1 MSGLTDHTRWWGWGG
16 ESGRAHLPEHAG
28 ELLRTEIGLSPPA
41 ARERVGPPG
50 LEDVRLPEGRL
61 PGRLRERLHAVLDAE
76 HVREDRLARVSR
88 AAGKSYPDLLRLRA
102 GDAPEAPDAVLEPG
116 SREEVAEAL
125 RACAEAG
132 VAVVPFGGGTS
143 VVGGVTP
150 AREGFEAAVTIDL
163 GRLDHVHPLDRRS
176 LSAVLGAGA
185 VGARVEAAL
194 AAQGLTLGHFPQS
207 FELATIGGF
216 VATRSAGQASTGYG
230 RIEDNVLGL
239 RMATPAGELT
249 SRATPASAA
258 GPSLRELVVGS
269 EGTLGVLTDVTVALR
284 PAPAVRRYEGWS
296 FRSFAE
302 GVEAFRTLAQA
313 DAAPDVAR
321 LSDEQESRLSLA
333 LASTGT
339 LGDRAGRAYLR
350 ARGHGT
356 GALAI
361 LGFEGESRL
370 VARRQ
375 ARTARLMRSAG
386 AVGLGEGPG
395 RAWARSRYAA
405 PYLRDELMDAGALV
419 DTLET
424 ATSWSDLLEL
434 HHAVA
439 DAVRDALA
447 ARGTPPL
454 VGCHVSHL
462 YGTGASLYFT
472 VLARAEEG
480 AELEQWRAAKRAA
493 SEAIASRRATI
504 THHHAVG
511 ADHRPWIERE
521 VGGLGVEVLRAAKE
535 RLDPAGVMNPGK
547 LLPSG
552 PR

>member
-1 MSGLTDHTRWWGWGG
+1 
-16 ESGRAHLPEHAG
+16 
-28 ELLRTEIGLSPPA
+28 
-41 ARERVGPPG
+41 
-50 LEDVRLPEGRL
+50 
-61 PGRLRERLHAVLDAE
+61 
-76 HVREDRLARVSR
+76 
-88 AAGKSYPDLLRLRA
+88 
-102 GDAPEAPDAVLEPG
+102 
-116 SREEVAEAL
+116 VAEAL

-132 VAVVPFGGGTS
+132 VAVIPFGGGTS

-150 AREGFEAAVTIDL
+150 SRDGFEAAVTVDL
-163 GRLDHVHPLDRRS
+163 GRLDHVHVVDRRS

-194 AAQGLTLGHFPQS
+194 GAQGLTLGHFPQS
-207 FELATIGGF
+207 FELATVGGF

-249 SRATPASAA
+249 SRAVPASAA
-258 GPSLRELVVGS
+258 GPSLRELAVGS
-269 EGTLGVLTDVTVALR
+269 EGTLGILTDVTVALR

-302 GVEAFRTLAQA
+302 GVEAFRVLAQA
-313 DAAPDVAR
+313 DAAPDLAR
-321 LSDEQESRLSLA
+321 LSDEEESRLSLA
-333 LASTGT
+333 LASTGSVA
-339 LGDRAGRAYLR
+339 DRAGRAYLR
-350 ARGHGT
+350 ARGHGA
-356 GALAI
+356 GAVAI

-375 ARTARLMRSAG
+375 ARTARLMRSSG
-386 AVGLGEGPG
+386 ALALGEGPG

-424 ATSWSDLLEL
+424 ATSWSGLLDL
-434 HHAVA
+434 HGAVA
-439 DAVRDALA
+439 GALREVLA

-480 AELEQWRAAKRAA
+480 AELAQWRAGKHAA
-493 SEAIASRRATI
+493 SEAIASRGATI
-504 THHHAVG
+504 THHHGVG

-521 VGGLGVEVLRAAKE
+521 VGGLGVAVLQAAKE
-535 RLDPAGVMNPGK
+535 RLDPQGVMNPGK
-547 LLPSG
+547 LLP
-552 PR
+552 

>member
-1 MSGLTDHTRWWGWGG
+1 MSRLTDHTRWWGWGG
-16 ESGRAHLPEHAG
+16 ESRRAHLPDHAG
-28 ELLRTEIGLSPPA
+28 ELLHREIGLDPQPWRGRTGA
-41 ARERVGPPG
+41 PV
-50 LEDVRLPEGRL
+50 LEEVRLPEGRL
-61 PGRLRERLHAVLDAE
+61 PARLRGRLHAALGAE

-88 AAGKSYPDLLRLRA
+88 AAGKSYPDLLGLRA
-102 GDAPEAPDAVLEPG
+102 GDAPHAPDAVLEPG

-132 VAVVPFGGGTS
+132 VAVIPFGGGTS

-150 AREGFEAAVTIDL
+150 SRDGFEAAVTVDL
-163 GRLDHVHPLDRRS
+163 GRLDHVHVVDRRS

-194 AAQGLTLGHFPQS
+194 GAQGLTLGHFPQS
-207 FELATIGGF
+207 FELATVGGF

-249 SRATPASAA
+249 SRAVPASAA
-258 GPSLRELVVGS
+258 GPSLRELAVGS
-269 EGTLGVLTDVTVALR
+269 EGTLGILTDVTVALR

-302 GVEAFRTLAQA
+302 GVEAFRMLAQA
-313 DAAPDVAR
+313 DAAPDLAR
-321 LSDEQESRLSLA
+321 LSDEEESRLSLA
-333 LASTGT
+333 LASTGSVA
-339 LGDRAGRAYLR
+339 DRAGRAYLR
-350 ARGHGT
+350 ARGHGA
-356 GALAI
+356 GAVAI

-375 ARTARLMRSAG
+375 ARTARLMRSSG
-386 AVGLGEGPG
+386 ALALGEGPG

-424 ATSWSDLLEL
+424 ATSWSGLLDL
-434 HHAVA
+434 HGAVA
-439 DAVRDALA
+439 GALREVLA

-480 AELEQWRAAKRAA
+480 AELEQWRAGKHAA
-493 SEAIASRRATI
+493 SEAIASRGATI
-504 THHHAVG
+504 THHHGVG

-521 VGGLGVEVLRAAKE
+521 VGGLGVAVWQAAKE
-535 RLDPAGVMNPGK
+535 RLDPQGVMNPGK
-547 LLPSG
+547 LLP
-552 PR
+552 